1 MTHTSGAPILLIQK
15 IRIFLYSDRMNVI
28 RLSAVLICLS
38 CLGLPVQA
46 GTWKAAGLVFSDE
59 LGGFR
64 IDSVSGAGTLE
75 DPVVI
80 RQRVAGTEPTV
91 LVVRLD
97 PDGDQI
103 GRAFTER
110 NYLKISIVAEIV
122 NESRRA
128 WAGFDFELQEILGQP
143 SVYRD
148 GLSFDQVR
156 SFGKRKFVSDRFNL
170 FTDLTEPYDRV
181 RFEQGHVDPGEMA
194 SFTYFVTDVTPI
206 NEFYVVQEPKL
217 LTAQRDPDGA
227 LIRYAF
233 HRGHP

>member
-1 MTHTSGAPILLIQK
+1 MSMFRLLALVIGLSLSGGQV
-15 IRIFLYSDRMNVI
+15 Y
-28 RLSAVLICLS
+28 
-38 CLGLPVQA
+38 A

-64 IDSVSGAGTLE
+64 IESVSGTGTLD

-80 RQRVAGTEPTV
+80 RQRVSGTEPTI
-91 LVVRLD
+91 LVIRLD

-110 NYLKISIVAEIV
+110 QYLKLSILAVIV
-122 NESRRA
+122 NDSRRT
-128 WAGFDFELQEILGQP
+128 WSGFDFELQEILGRP

-156 SFGKRKFVSDRFNL
+156 SFGKRKFKSDRFNL

-181 RFEQGHVDPGEMA
+181 RFEQGHVNHGETA
-194 SFTYFVTDVTPI
+194 SFRYFVTDVTPI
-206 NEFYVVQEPKL
+206 DTFYVVQEPKL
-217 LTAQRDPDGA
+217 LTAQKENGQSPVRFA
-227 LIRYAF
+227 LHHIR
-233 HRGHP
+233 